1 MNILITGAAGFIGY
15 HLTKN
20 LCKQNKIN
28 NVIGI
33 DNLNAY
39 YDIKLKI
46 ARLGELGFSKKNI
59 SLNKYYKSK
68 KFKNLRFIKSNIDNY
83 KSLDKIFKKN
93 KFDIVINLAAQAG
106 VRYSLVK
113 PKKYINSNIVGFFN
127 VINCSKDNGIK
138 KILYA
143 SSSSVYGSNLNIP
156 FKEIHKT
163 DNPVSL
169 YAASK
174 KSNEIIANSYNHLY
188 DMNIIGLRF
197 FTVYGPFGR
206 PDMAYYIFTKSISEN
221 KKIKVYNYGNMY
233 RDFTYI
239 DDIVK
244 GITLIVLDKTNKYQN
259 NNIYNIGNNK
269 PVKLLDFINI
279 IEKNLKTK
287 ANLEMLPLQDGDVK
301 RTWASIDRLIMDYNY
316 KPKTSIENGIKKFV
330 AWFNKY
336 HNK

>member
-83 KSLDKIFKKN
+83 KSLDK
-93 KFDIVINLAAQAG
+93 
-106 VRYSLVK
+106 
-113 PKKYINSNIVGFFN
+113 
-127 VINCSKDNGIK
+127 
-138 KILYA
+138 
-143 SSSSVYGSNLNIP
+143 
-156 FKEIHKT
+156 
-163 DNPVSL
+163 
-169 YAASK
+169 
-174 KSNEIIANSYNHLY
+174 
-188 DMNIIGLRF
+188 
-197 FTVYGPFGR
+197 
-206 PDMAYYIFTKSISEN
+206 
-221 KKIKVYNYGNMY
+221 
-233 RDFTYI
+233 
-239 DDIVK
+239 
-244 GITLIVLDKTNKYQN
+244 TNKYQN

-269 PVKLLDFINI
+269 PVKLLEFINI